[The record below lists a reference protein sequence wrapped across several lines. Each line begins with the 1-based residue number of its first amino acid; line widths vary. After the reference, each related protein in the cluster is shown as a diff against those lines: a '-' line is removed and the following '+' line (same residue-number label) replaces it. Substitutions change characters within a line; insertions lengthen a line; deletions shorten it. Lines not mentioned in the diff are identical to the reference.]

1 MRRIWGALAAGI
13 AAALLAGCG
22 GGGGEEETTVRLQQ
36 KMREVHVVLNGYD
49 GAENVGI
56 LMADKLGYFREAGL
70 QTVITSPATPDRAM
84 EYVLDR
90 TVEIGVSH
98 QPQVVMSKAGG
109 ASVVAVGS
117 VIPKPTAAMI
127 WLEKSK
133 IAGIADLKG
142 KAIAVPGVPFQRS
155 FLQSVLAG
163 AGLTLEDVKVKTVP
177 YGLVSALAKGRAD
190 AIFGGSW
197 ASEGAVLES
206 RGLEPVITRVE
217 ELGIPSYDELTVI
230 VRPDFLAKR
239 PQVVRDFMA
248 AVARGTAAAIGDP
261 KAAVA
266 LVEESIESN
275 PDLSRKATE
284 ATVAAT
290 LPELSEDG
298 YMDPG
303 QTKAL
308 VDWMRQQGL
317 IDRGPPLSELL
328 TNDYLAAGNQEPG
341 R

>member
-1 MRRIWGALAAGI
+1 MIRRALAVG
-13 AAALLAGCG
+13 AAVALLAGCG
-22 GGGGEEETTVRLQQ
+22 AGGAEEETTVKRQHN
-36 KMREVHVVLNGYD
+36 MRELHVVLNGYD

-70 QTVITSPATPDRAM
+70 QTVITSPVSPDRAM

-109 ASVVAVGS
+109 ASIVAVGS

-142 KAIAVPGVPFQRS
+142 KTIAVPGVPFQRS
-155 FLQSVLAG
+155 LLQSVLAR
-163 AGLTLEDVKVKTVP
+163 AGLTLEDVKVKTVL
-177 YGLVSALAKGRAD
+177 YDLVSALAKGRAD

-197 ASEGAVLES
+197 TSEGAVLES

-217 ELGIPSYDELTVI
+217 DLGIPLYDELTVV
-230 VRPDFLAKR
+230 VRSDFLAER
-239 PQVVRDFMA
+239 SPVVRDFMA
-248 AVARGTAAAIGDP
+248 AVARGTAAAIEDP
-261 KAAVA
+261 EAAVS
-266 LVEESIESN
+266 LIEDSVEAN
-275 PDLSRKATE
+275 PDLSRRATE
-284 ATVAAT
+284 ATVEAT
-290 LPELSEDG
+290 LPTLSEDN

-303 QTKAL
+303 QTKEL
-308 VDWMRQQGL
+308 VDWMREQRL
-317 IDRGPPLSELL
+317 IERRPRLSKLF
-328 TNDYLAAGNQEPG
+328 TNEYLAPGNQEPG
-341 R
+341 A